1 MPLYIVFDKEGLY
14 NGVELCKIC
23 IGRVRAAN
31 PYDEDTDVDSD
42 EEWPSTANMPLPQLP
57 NFFNG
62 KCFHLHDELSA
73 GVRSKLKR
81 YITAFS
87 G

>member
-1 MPLYIVFDKEGLY
+1 M
-14 NGVELCKIC
+14 ELPKIFT
-23 IGRVRAAN
+23 GRVRTAN
-31 PYDEDTDVDSD
+31 PYDEETDVDSD
-42 EEWPSTANMPLPQLP
+42 EEWPDTANMSLPHLP

-62 KCFHLHDELSA
+62 KCFHLHEELSA
-73 GVRSKLKR
+73 AVRSKLKR

>member
-1 MPLYIVFDKEGLY
+1 M
-14 NGVELCKIC
+14 ELPKIC
-23 IGRVRAAN
+23 TGRVMAAN
-31 PYDEDTDVDSD
+31 PYDEETDVDSD
-42 EEWPSTANMPLPQLP
+42 EEWPGTANMPLPHLP

-62 KCFHLHDELSA
+62 KFFHLHEELS
-73 GVRSKLKR
+73 GDVRSKLKR

>member
-1 MPLYIVFDKEGLY
+1 MLDIG
-14 NGVELCKIC
+14 GHHSSVELCKIC
-23 IGRVRAAN
+23 VGRVRAAN

-42 EEWPSTANMPLPQLP
+42 EEQPGTANMPLPQLP

-62 KCFHLHDELSA
+62 KCFHLHEELSA
-73 GVRSKLKR
+73 DVRSKLTR

>member
-1 MPLYIVFDKEGLY
+1 VLDKGHY
-14 NGVELCKIC
+14 NIVELYKIC
-23 IGRVRAAN
+23 IGRVRTSN

-42 EEWPSTANMPLPQLP
+42 EEWPGTANMPLPQLP
-57 NFFNG
+57 NFFKG
-62 KCFHLHDELSA
+62 KCFHLHEELSA
-73 GVRSKLKR
+73 DIRSKLKR